1 VIGSIPFRDEDFP
14 GYADSVARENLI
26 RNAACLGINEV
37 ICGGEVKPLTAYHV
51 RRLSFCGS
59 PFLGRATAEQLCAD
73 EANHP
78 WLLHHAMLFLWIISP
93 FYQDTAKTSPP
104 PKRKWWQ
111 VFGLGGGARLRR
123 AQIKSPRDEFNAAFA
138 RVMKCRLDDVIRE
151 ILGYLDEAYLDAE
164 EGEAGDGQSYF
175 AFEIAIAQELHSNYP
190 TAFDLEFWNPVNSV
204 NPVKNALFVPLK
216 IIFQLRKA
224 RLKAKGEVVENKS
237 ERAIREGL
245 AELGRRRRRTAEYE
259 QELHRETRR
268 PATGNAA
275 TLN

>member
-1 VIGSIPFRDEDFP
+1 MIGSIPFRDEDFP

-93 FYQDTAKTSPP
+93 FYQDTAKISVP
-104 PKRKWWQ
+104 PKRKWLESKKK
-111 VFGLGGGARLRR
+111 FNDRCEAALT
-123 AQIKSPRDEFNAAFA
+123 PRDKFNAAFA

-164 EGEAGDGQSYF
+164 EGEADDGQSYF